1 MASSAHIQVSAFPE
15 PLARVFALLKEKE
28 SSGEFVFCT
37 TFSAWSEAEDLLA
50 PLNLGYSDYLYIRAA
65 GLIYIIE
72 QTKGFFSV
80 PETENVWSWA
90 NSLSIIAP
98 IAEWPPEVMT
108 NVVSSFSTEKEDVDR
123 LLGNAVT
130 LYCKAFF
137 DNGYTLLQSL
147 PNYRAAIMA
156 GLMEGDYSRYCELF
170 PPDADTEEFSKSFL
184 KANQIETSTVE
195 RVFETA
201 LSFQGFE
208 SSNAVELFLK
218 AHNFLN
224 DDKKVECEKMV
235 LDILHSGGTHFFV
248 PAVCNWL
255 FVRKDVSAFDEECI
269 LALIEGLDE
278 DHRNLLRTIDD
289 VVSFR
294 YEGKPEF
301 FQRVALCIA
310 ETLNPADVLLME
322 NMLHVF
328 HKSEEP
334 FQQLVFSFIMHTKG
348 TYRMAGRRIWDAYH
362 LESSSFDISG
372 LEENIQ
378 CIFVM
383 LMLEDYGNPET
394 RLPKVLPL
402 LKTGSTKVKSVLMMC
417 LRPYLDDYMGHVI
430 NALDQLHIESP
441 EATRIRE
448 YFKTRSELVQARR
461 NLKELSPA
469 IRDYTSYQEAR
480 KVERQHLQEQIKAAE
495 ANHKPTWMDLLS
507 TVALARGG
515 GFRDHN
521 GKTQHLI
528 PISHSAPA
536 HMLMQ
541 AMSPQE
547 QDDLVSKL
555 LKDWNEDAAGNH

>member
-15 PLARVFALLKEKE
+15 PLAKVFALLKEKE

-37 TFSAWSEAEDLLA
+37 TFSVWSEAEDLLA
-50 PLNLGYSDYLYIRAA
+50 PLNLGYSDYLFIRAA
-65 GLIYIIE
+65 GLFYIIE
-72 QTKGFFSV
+72 QTKGIFSV

-98 IAEWPPEVMT
+98 IAEWPPEIMT
-108 NVVSSFSTEKEDVDR
+108 NVVGSFRTEKEEVNR

-147 PNYRAAIMA
+147 PNYRTAIMA
-156 GLMEGDYSRYCELF
+156 GLMEGDYLRYCELF
-170 PPDADTEEFSKSFL
+170 PPNADIEEFAKSFL
-184 KANQIETSTVE
+184 HANQIETSTVE

-224 DDKKVECEKMV
+224 ENKKVECEKKV
-235 LDILHSGGTHFFV
+235 LDILHSGSTHLLV

-255 FVRKDVSAFDEECI
+255 FIRKDVSAFDEECM

-278 DHRNLLRTIDD
+278 SHRNLLRTIDD
-289 VVSFR
+289 TVSFR
-294 YEGKPEF
+294 HEGNPEF

-310 ETLNPADVLLME
+310 KTLNPVDILLME

-334 FQQLVFSFIMHTKG
+334 FLQLALSFIMHTKG
-348 TYRMAGRRIWDAYH
+348 TYRMAGRQIWDAYH
-362 LESSSFDISG
+362 LESSSFDILG
-372 LEENIQ
+372 LEEDLQ

-383 LMLEDYGNPET
+383 LMLDDYGNPET
-394 RLPKVLPL
+394 RLPKILPL
-402 LKTGSTKVKSVLMMC
+402 LEIGSTKVKSVLMMC

-430 NALDQLHIESP
+430 NALDKMNIDSP
-441 EATRIRE
+441 EATKIRE
-448 YFKTRSELVQARR
+448 YFKIRSEQIQARR
-461 NLKELSPA
+461 NLKELSPT
-469 IRDYTSYQEAR
+469 ITDYIAFQEAR
-480 KVERQHLQEQIKAAE
+480 RVERKHLQEQIKAAE
-495 ANHKPTWMDLLS
+495 TNHKPTWMDMLA

-515 GFRDHN
+515 GFRSQN

-528 PISHSAPA
+528 PISHSFPA
-536 HMLMQ
+536 RMLMQ
-541 AMSPQE
+541 SMSPQE
-547 QDDLVSKL
+547 QDDWVSRL
-555 LKDWNEDAAGNH
+555 LKDWNDDTAGNN